1 LVHLAGGGQTDGLPK
16 PLLQPRGMKACVR
29 TGQPTQHPS
38 RPLLQAGRQHLFEIM
53 EPITFTVQATQYS
66 AQHRQATRARQGYR
80 RPRHGVIV
88 SVPGSKSGRRA
99 GACGVPAS
107 AIASLRGWWLSN
119 LATFF
124 ICKDS
129 RERTGTRN
137 RSVRVQSSNTS
148 CCVGCG
154 HRSCSRKRSTPNSI
168 CYDQQRLL
176 QM

>member
-1 LVHLAGGGQTDGLPK
+1 VRAYWPTHPAS
-16 PLLQPRGMKACVR
+16 QPS
-29 TGQPTQHPS
+29 PS
-38 RPLLQAGRQHLFEIM
+38 SSWAAASLRNHGTNHIHS
-53 EPITFTVQATQYS
+53 TATQYS

-137 RSVRVQSSNTS
+137 RSVRVQSSNILAASVAGLQPQPTGRAAEVLQHHLFGQTS
-148 CCVGCG
+148 
-154 HRSCSRKRSTPNSI
+154 
-168 CYDQQRLL
+168 YDQRLL